1 MQELFCHLVSH
12 SRSFIQVVTFY
23 LREGMTVEDFLA
35 ASCLKRS
42 LDPVEH
48 FVRVKKRRAEQNS
61 SSQKYF
67 VPHRAD
73 LIETYVSERHHLK
86 RVVHRLSFDYR
97 DLLKSVHQVW

>member
-1 MQELFCHLVSH
+1 M
-12 SRSFIQVVTFY
+12 VTFY

-48 FVRVKKRRAEQNS
+48 FVRVMKRRERAGADRDAHNG
-61 SSQKYF
+61 SQKYF

-73 LIETYVSERHHLK
+73 LIETYVSERHHFK
-86 RVVHRLSFDYR
+86 RVFHRLSLHYMPVDRLFQGSYG
-97 DLLKSVHQVW
+97 